1 MKDGRKYLRATEIVA
16 LTGMSLRT
24 VRRWIADEILPSA
37 KLRGAR
43 IVAMADL
50 EAVLSAS
57 PDTIQEVPDDEEEY
71 DEESEL

>member
-1 MKDGRKYLRATEIVA
+1 MKDGRKYLRAADIVA

-24 VRRWIADEILPSA
+24 VRRWFADEILPSS
-37 KLRGAR
+37 KVRGTR

-57 PDTIQEVPDDEEEY
+57 PGAIQDVSDHEEEY
-71 DEESEL
+71 GE